1 MKGLEQL
8 GLGLICSSKK
18 WIGTVLLVKNW
29 ILFFLNL
36 NQNFQSWFL
45 ACQHKNRQFSN
56 IQFSFLNV
64 IKLSHRMM
72 TQSWFEYAHLKSNWP
87 FKPLETGWTKLSLV
101 SWTKIEIGL
110 KINRNRKWYPNPST
124 ISSFKIIQIISIRR
138 SHHLDCNLSIWLFV
152 IKIMRIFIQHSK
164 SLWVIISVFQL
175 KWNV

>member
-1 MKGLEQL
+1 MN
-8 GLGLICSSKK
+8 
-18 WIGTVLLVKNW
+18 LVKLES
-29 ILFFLNL
+29 I
-36 NQNFQSWFL
+36 
-45 ACQHKNRQFSN
+45 
-56 IQFSFLNV
+56 SFCSINADWWL
-64 IKLSHRMM
+64 K
-72 TQSWFEYAHLKSNWP
+72 TDFEYAHLKSNWP

-164 SLWVIISVFQL
+164 SLWVIISVFQRL
-175 KWNV
+175 ERLISTWYQN